1 VSRQFWA
8 FLVVGLLVMAVAVV
22 GMLYWTRGEHIELK
36 GSILKVRLQEMDE
49 RSAVAVM
56 DFRFVNPSDY
66 VFVVRTLTVTLEDAK
81 GNLIEGRVSSE
92 PDAQRLFQF
101 YPVLGQKFNDTFRA
115 RDKVAPRQ
123 SMDRMVAV
131 RFEIPESAIAARKNL
146 RITIEDV
153 DGAVSE
159 IAEKP

>member
-1 VSRQFWA
+1 MSRTFWA

-36 GSILKVRLQEMDE
+36 GSILKVRVQEMDE
-49 RSAVAVM
+49 RSAVAVL

-66 VFVVRTLTVTLEDAK
+66 VFVVRTVTVTLEDAK

-115 RDKVAPRQ
+115 RDKVASRQ

-146 RITIEDV
+146 RIRIEDV